1 MVAFVFAGLVATAVL
16 GFEVATTVRFLDK
29 SVRARGVVVED
40 RAHPWVAF
48 TASGGQHVRFQ
59 QNGHLSAPAG
69 TPVIV
74 AYQANDPQG
83 TARVHSFW
91 ADWGDVFDILPPAGL
106 FIVASVLS
114 LAGLLRR

>member
-1 MVAFVFAGLVATAVL
+1 MIAFVLAGLVATAVL
-16 GFEVATTVRFLDK
+16 WWQVAITVSFLDR
-29 SVRARGVVVED
+29 SVRANGVVID
-40 RAHPWVAF
+40 ARAHPWVAF
-48 TASGGQHVRFQ
+48 TAVNGENVRFQ

-69 TPVIV
+69 TRVIV

-91 ADWGDVFDILPPAGL
+91 ADWGDVFDILPVAGL
-106 FIVASVLS
+106 CIVAMILS